1 VERRRRIAYR
11 APFGRGGLD
20 VTAPGIVSAGRWLRL
35 LAVCGLFAAPSPALA
50 ADGAAPAATTP
61 AVTMPVA
68 GSADAQWAAH
78 VGRFIEAYFE
88 ADPVAAIYAGR
99 HEFDGRLPDLRADA
113 IRRETAR
120 LDRERAATAAFDPA
134 RLSEAH
140 RYERQHLLAVLDTE
154 LFWRRDAQW
163 PFRNP
168 AWYFDSLD
176 PEIYLSKPYAP
187 LDQRMRGY
195 IAYARGIPAVARD
208 MRANL
213 RTPMPAAWV
222 DFGYNAVAGFAEFF
236 AQDVGPVFA
245 SVTDPA
251 MQKELTAANA
261 EASRAM
267 RELADWFDSQRKH
280 ATQDYALGADLF
292 ARMLRQTESLDVPLA
307 RLEAVGRADMQRN
320 LAELRATCAKY
331 APGKSLQDCVDKA
344 NAVAPEGGA
353 VATARRQLP
362 ELRAF
367 VLTKKLVTIPGPEEA
382 LVELAPPYNA
392 QNFAYI
398 TTAGP
403 FEQASVPSIYYIAP
417 PDPRWTP
424 EEQAKYVGGEGKLL
438 STSVHEVW
446 PGHFLH
452 FLHVNRNPSRVA
464 QLFQGYAYTE
474 GWAHYVEEMM
484 RDEGLRDG
492 APEWRI
498 GQLVSA
504 LLRNARYLSA
514 VGLHTQGM
522 SVAESEKLFIDEAF
536 TDPGNARQQAL
547 RGTYDPAYL
556 NYTLG
561 KLMILKLREDWLA
574 ANPQASLRD
583 FHDAFLS
590 LSGPVPLVR
599 QRLLGNDSPA
609 L

>member
-1 VERRRRIAYR
+1 VGARQ
-11 APFGRGGLD
+11 
-20 VTAPGIVSAGRWLRL
+20 WLRV
-35 LAVCGLFAAPSPALA
+35 LAASLMFATPWPALA
-50 ADGAAPAATTP
+50 VGDPAPARPAPAVAAPARE
-61 AVTMPVA
+61 V
-68 GSADAQWAAH
+68 ADARWAAH
-78 VGRFIEAYFE
+78 VARFIEAYFVAE
-88 ADPVAAIYAGR
+88 PVAAIYAGR
-99 HEFDGRLPDLRADA
+99 HEFDGRLPDLRAES

-120 LDRERAATAAFDPA
+120 LEEERARTAAFDPA
-134 RLSEAH
+134 RLSPAQ
-140 RYERQHLLAVLDTE
+140 RYERQHLLSVLDTE

-168 AWYFDSLD
+168 GWYFDSLD

-187 LDQRMRGY
+187 LEQRMRAY
-195 IAYARGIPAVARD
+195 IAYARGIPAVARE

-213 RTPMPAAWV
+213 RTPMPAPWV
-222 DFGYNAVAGFAEFF
+222 EYGYNAVAGFAEFF
-236 AQDVGPVFA
+236 ARDVSAVFA
-245 SVTDPA
+245 DVDDPA
-251 MQKELTAANA
+251 LQKELASANDA
-261 EASRAM
+261 ASRAM
-267 RELADWFDSQRKH
+267 RELADWFAAERSRS
-280 ATQDYALGADLF
+280 TQEYALGSDLF
-292 ARMLRQTESLDVPLA
+292 LRMLRQTEGLDVSLA

-320 LAELRATCAKY
+320 LADLRTTCAKF
-331 APGKSLQDCVDKA
+331 APGRTLHECVAKA
-344 NAVAPEGGA
+344 EAVKPAGGA

-367 VLTKKLVTIPGPEEA
+367 VLARNLVTVPGPEEA
-382 LVELAPPYNA
+382 LVEQAPPYNA

-403 FEQASVPSIYYIAP
+403 FERAAVPSIYYIAP
-417 PDPRWTP
+417 PDPRWTA
-424 EEQAKYVGGEGKLL
+424 EEQAKYVGGEGRLL

-452 FLHVNRNPSRVA
+452 FLHVNRNPSQVA

-514 VGLHTQGM
+514 VGLHTGEM
-522 SVAESEKLFIDEAF
+522 TVADAERLFVEEAF
-536 TDPGNARQQAL
+536 IDPGNARQQAL

-561 KLMILKLREDWLA
+561 KLMIMKLRDDWRA
-574 ANPQASLRD
+574 ANPEAPLRD
-583 FHDAFLS
+583 FHDAFLAQ
-590 LSGPVPLVR
+590 GGTVPLVR